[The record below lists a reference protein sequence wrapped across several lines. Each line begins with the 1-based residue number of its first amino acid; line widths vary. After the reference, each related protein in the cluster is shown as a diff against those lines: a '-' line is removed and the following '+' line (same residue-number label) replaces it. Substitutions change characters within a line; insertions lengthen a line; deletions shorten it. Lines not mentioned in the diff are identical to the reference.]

1 MARWRS
7 RACLH
12 LMGSGLF
19 APELEYRYLG
29 GIKEIFD
36 EGAQT
41 LENLGMLNPPRAT
54 DLRLSKL
61 GKDGGMFNSFRRK
74 FERMERME
82 NGGWR
87 VSGFAVCHDNRPAD
101 LILFCTR
108 NGRWEWVVRTTTAPF
123 TAPQYLR
130 DGTRYD
136 FEFLGIQSPQD
147 AQLGAWEAD
156 LPPGVFGPEE
166 VGTVSAWALDF
177 SRGNLYYRLE
187 GDHELSAQPKMSQR
201 R

>member
-82 NGGWR
+82 NG
-87 VSGFAVCHDNRPAD
+87 SGFAVCHDNRPAD

-108 NGRWEWVVRTTTAPF
+108 NGSWEWVVRTTTAPF